1 MQPHNLHLYFFSPT
15 GGTKTVAGLFAEQLG
30 APDACT
36 DITVHAEAKTFTADD
51 RLLLFFPVY
60 GGRVPEP
67 CLARVRALRG
77 ADTPVTLVA
86 VFGNR
91 AVDDALL
98 EMRDTLAPL
107 GFRVVAAAEV
117 IAPHSINTDIAIGR
131 PDASDR
137 AKIAAFCAQLAS
149 KLAEDAPAGI
159 TVPGNKPYCDYN
171 GLPLKPTG
179 GLRCISCGLCADNCP
194 AGAIPKDA
202 PKKGRQAQVHL
213 LYALHPDLPADGA
226 QRAAAAAA
234 GCRRDG
240 EKNTAPG
247 ARSRPSTFKANNTP
261 AGTTV
266 PAGVS
271 LSKPRSL
278 SPPQRRKKGRK
289 SPLSKSNTF

>member
-1 MQPHNLHLYFFSPT
+1 MHPHNLHLYYFSPT
-15 GGTKTVAGLFAEQLG
+15 GGTKTAAGLFAEQLG

-117 IAPHSINTDIAIGR
+117 IAPHSINTDIAAGR

-137 AKIAAFCAQLAS
+137 ARIAAFCAQLAS
-149 KLAEDAPAGI
+149 KLAEVFSSPHM
-159 TVPGNKPYCDYN
+159 
-171 GLPLKPTG
+171 
-179 GLRCISCGLCADNCP
+179 S
-194 AGAIPKDA
+194 
-202 PKKGRQAQVHL
+202 PKKMIGLSLRPQAQRLRGFLTV
-213 LYALHPDLPADGA
+213 YSPSIVRTYMPSSPGRSWISSA
-226 QRAAAAAA
+226 QPSMAVL
-234 GCRRDG
+234 C
-240 EKNTAPG
+240 TAI
-247 ARSRPSTFKANNTP
+247 
-261 AGTTV
+261 
-266 PAGVS
+266 
-271 LSKPRSL
+271 
-278 SPPQRRKKGRK
+278 
-289 SPLSKSNTF
+289 

>member
-107 GFRVVAAAEV
+107 GFRVTAAAEIIV
-117 IAPHSINTDIAIGR
+117 APSMANSAPPTDCTAV
-131 PDASDR
+131 
-137 AKIAAFCAQLAS
+137 
-149 KLAEDAPAGI
+149 GI
-159 TVPGNKPYCDYN
+159 M
-171 GLPLKPTG
+171 
-179 GLRCISCGLCADNCP
+179 
-194 AGAIPKDA
+194 
-202 PKKGRQAQVHL
+202 
-213 LYALHPDLPADGA
+213 DL
-226 QRAAAAAA
+226 
-234 GCRRDG
+234 
-240 EKNTAPG
+240 
-247 ARSRPSTFKANNTP
+247 
-261 AGTTV
+261 
-266 PAGVS
+266 
-271 LSKPRSL
+271 
-278 SPPQRRKKGRK
+278 
-289 SPLSKSNTF
+289 

>member
-67 CLARVRALRG
+67 CLARVRALG
-77 ADTPVTLVA
+77 GTDTPVTLVA

-107 GFRVVAAAEV
+107 GFRVVAAAEI
-117 IAPHSINTDIAIGR
+117 IAPHSINTDIAAGR

-137 AKIAAFCAQLAS
+137 ARIAAFCAQLAS
-149 KLAEDAPAGI
+149 KLAGDAPAGSPCPETSP
-159 TVPGNKPYCDYN
+159 TVTTTVCRSSRPAVCAASAAVCARTTAPPGRSRRTRRKRSTSASASPV
-171 GLPLKPTG
+171 
-179 GLRCISCGLCADNCP
+179 CA
-194 AGAIPKDA
+194 ASRSA
-202 PKKGRQAQVHL
+202 RRR
-213 LYALHPDLPADGA
+213 
-226 QRAAAAAA
+226 RAA
-234 GCRRDG
+234 CRCRCG
-240 EKNTAPG
+240 WLP
-247 ARSRPSTFKANNTP
+247 
-261 AGTTV
+261 
-266 PAGVS
+266 
-271 LSKPRSL
+271 PR
-278 SPPQRRKKGRK
+278 R
-289 SPLSKSNTF
+289 

>member
-107 GFRVVAAAEV
+107 GFRVAAAAAV
-117 IAPHSINTDIAIGR
+117 IAPHSINTDIAAGR

-137 AKIAAFCAQLAS
+137 AKIAAFCAARVQACRGR
-149 KLAEDAPAGI
+149 ARRDHR
-159 TVPGNKPYCDYN
+159 T
-171 GLPLKPTG
+171 
-179 GLRCISCGLCADNCP
+179 R
-194 AGAIPKDA
+194 KDA
-202 PKKGRQAQVHL
+202 LLRLQRSAAQADRRP
-213 LYALHPDLPADGA
+213 ALHQL
-226 QRAAAAAA
+226 
-234 GCRRDG
+234 
-240 EKNTAPG
+240 
-247 ARSRPSTFKANNTP
+247 RSVR
-261 AGTTV
+261 G
-266 PAGVS
+266 
-271 LSKPRSL
+271 
-278 SPPQRRKKGRK
+278 
-289 SPLSKSNTF
+289 